1 MLRAE
6 QLYFEDFS
14 SGSWPAGYSYEG
26 NWIVSDSWAGNDT
39 PPAAVYNWNPQQENF
54 NHNLITDYIDV
65 GDNDGVVV
73 MFDFALDFFA
83 EDQLNGL
90 RISYDGGLGWVDV
103 LDYFIGPGS
112 GDVDVSRRT
121 ESFIADIEPGTDLK
135 VRWTAYGDDS
145 WAINGWIVDN
155 ITVLTL
161 PKLTYVSIES
171 SNDDSATATVGDTI
185 LLNFT
190 ADSDFENDPY
200 VQIDGTSCTID
211 NLGGRT
217 WVAYYTVT
225 ETYPD
230 GPIEFTIDFTDMNGI
245 EGLTAKETTDGST
258 VIVDNSDPPNF
269 IVGDVN
275 AIGGTVA
282 SNIWNSTNTAIQ
294 LEVSVPQDSAVES
307 FNYTVGNSLL
317 FDGSDDRVVVN
328 GVDNSLLTT
337 SLTIE
342 AWIKPLSW
350 ADYEGFLSY
359 ANDDDEGET
368 ESGFGFS
375 YYSTGWRFCIKTDND
390 TINYS
395 SALEAST
402 PANQWTHLAAT
413 YDGSQVV
420 IYRNGSALDSAPVS
434 GNIDWTHSP
443 SNLEFGS
450 YTKDGNTRYFH
461 GYIDEVRLWN
471 SVRSGAEIKAS
482 RGIDLNSDESGLI
495 GYWKIDEGEGGA
507 TIDETSSGYNCTIN
521 GATWALENSPLDFK
535 TPVYN
540 TGVIVGSAFQ
550 LRGRVSDNDF
560 EGFGSKDTITIEDF
574 NSGTKLVSAVDDS
587 FETIT
592 GFAHGDTAQLSAFLF
607 DIAGN
612 HSLGDT
618 SETNTVVDIIANAPT
633 TASIQSDN
641 TFSHLAKTGDIV
653 TVSMAYD
660 EDVEVPDVTFHGN
673 NAESETDLGG
683 EEFQAVYTLSGG
695 EPEGDIDFSMLVTDY
710 LGNQNTY
717 SGSTD
722 GSIVVYDKT
731 LPTLSPVNIASNN
744 ADTTWAKANDSISVT
759 FTSNEEISA
768 DFALS
773 FDGDDF
779 VEVEDNNTLDI
790 VNTITVEAWVY
801 YRSLTRGEICVKGN
815 NWEYGIMNGH
825 LEPSIFT
832 SSWNQPQD
840 SRTLDANTWYH
851 VAMVY
856 DGTRIMNY
864 IDAVGQN
871 VQNLTGP
878 MATSD
883 QNVLLGR
890 WYSGE
895 YLDGYIDEVR
905 VWNTARSQSEIES
918 TMHTELNGDESGLV
932 AYWNFNEGSG
942 SIAYDQSNNGND
954 GVLNNMDPTSAWFYQ
969 RGSSPTVTIM
979 SQDASIST
987 INNDQ
992 FRADYITTETDPEGD
1007 VQFGI
1012 SFADLA
1018 GNEGET
1024 VTSTTNNSRVIF
1036 DRTAPADFTVGSVL
1050 STGGNVVEN
1059 AWNSTNTGLNVNVPI
1074 SAIDTTLKNGTVQ
1087 LWAKIGSNS
1096 FTAIGS
1102 SSNIT
1107 DSDLGSDKLM
1117 SLDSAEVEALP
1128 GFAEEDSIY
1137 IKAVMNDRPGNETVG
1152 TESSSRLLI
1161 DETPPS
1167 LISAS
1172 YESSFSDSTLA
1183 TVGHEIILTFETD
1196 VEIQT
1201 PTVTIST
1208 NTATVTDL
1216 GSNQWQATYTMQDG
1230 DEEGIIPFQ
1239 IDTLTDNRGNPT
1251 EGTSSTTDGT
1261 IVTFDNTKP
1270 TLSSVK
1276 IVSNN
1281 ADSSWAKVGDTVWVN
1296 FEANELLR
1304 SDSVNINILNK
1315 AATPYSIA
1323 TGGWKLF
1330 FRQTVPTY
1338 LTKEQWRL
1346 WNVESPD
1353 SDNYSILN
1361 TIDDNMRGLDGKFEF
1376 KIIWPLRSGDNYN
1389 IWKQV
1394 SNPITAASGGV
1405 DGYEAVD
1412 VRFTSQYW
1420 GGLEYHTANN
1430 TLLDGSVNH
1439 GNWYYAIG
1447 STHSWGGGIPG
1458 ANDAEQLTELY
1469 VKMMKYSYFII
1480 TEANDP
1486 EGTIAFE
1493 IVVTDSVGLVSD
1505 PITSTTDNSAV
1516 IFDRTA
1522 PTLPTVHI
1530 ESDNENNTLIAITED
1545 HILLSFIPDAPLL
1558 MDSITVTI
1566 SDQVATLSESG
1577 GTYTAVI
1584 TMTGTEPE
1592 GILTYTIDFKDR
1604 AGNPGIQVTE
1614 TTDGS
1619 YVNHDVFPPEMEAV
1633 FIRSSNTDSTWAKVD
1648 DIVSVIFT
1656 GSEVLDNINVT
1667 IAGVSATCCDTLDL
1681 MKYRGSYVM
1690 DESNE
1695 EGEITFLIS
1704 YTDLGGA
1711 EGPNADTTTNNTT
1724 VRFDKTSPEFSF
1736 TRMATNNIYGD
1747 SLAGLGTVDTL
1758 AFTISE
1764 NQRDLNVELA
1774 GSQKTP
1780 EQEELNFIT
1789 THTFSESD
1797 EDGWVS
1803 FALSMTDSAG
1813 NESGS
1818 LAETQDGS
1826 VVRFDGSPPT
1836 IPSIIFFSN
1845 NTNDTAVCIPGD
1857 SLYLNYTTSEVLR
1870 TVEVT
1875 IAGNLPDRIF
1885 GSDNSYTAVY
1895 GMTGA
1900 ETEGF
1905 IPFNIYDIED
1915 WVGNTGDPAS
1925 ETTNGSTVLFD
1936 MTPPADFTLGNVV
1949 SSGDNSGIEVPGYW
1963 NLSNQYL
1970 IVIVPIA
1977 DDITLVDG
1985 GGIQLEASF
1994 GDTYNILGDTVL
2006 IEEDDLNSYKSVTVS
2021 ATDFEDLD
2029 DFIEDGNA
2037 TFRALM
2043 WDKAG
2048 NMTTSSESATI
2059 LHIDQTTPILIDVNQ
2074 KSNNTIADSL
2084 AKVGDT
2090 DTLTFTASEGLDSIV
2105 VQIFNS
2111 NALHTGNNQSWV
2123 ATYVFQESDMDID
2136 TTVFFNIS
2144 FSDTAGN
2151 LVDSVNAV
2159 DTTTDGSWIRF
2170 DGILPFLDLVS
2181 FYSTNEVNPELAVVG
2196 DRLILDFISNESLFT
2211 QVVTIAGFTADT
2223 TFETGDTTRS
2233 WRTLD
2238 GTEDEGYIS
2247 FEIGFAD
2254 LVGNVGDTVET
2265 TTDGSSILFD
2275 MTPPADFE
2283 IDTVYVSGGT
2293 VVPGYWNAT
2302 NDTVVLK
2309 IPVPEN
2315 DETLI
2320 GGVYQPQVRFDSGDF
2335 TPLGDAVPI
2344 DSMDLGGFK
2353 SINITESDGFAE
2365 GANAEFTA
2373 LARDKAGNET
2383 MGSSDNTIFHID
2395 ETFPSLIN
2403 VNIYSDNAL
2412 DTNWAT
2418 VLNNI
2423 SLEFMSSEGLSSP
2436 VAVMFLDTLQS
2447 SSENTGSIW
2456 IASRS
2461 INENDLEGLLPFSI
2475 TFSDSAGN
2483 EGNPISESTSGSSVN
2498 IDLTSPIIS
2507 DLLEGRSGE
2516 DIDYYNSSDSITLY
2530 WNHSDN
2536 ISGIRDAFIALGTD
2550 SNTTDI
2556 IGWTLSGN
2564 DPLAGLGG
2572 LSLANDG
2579 IYFGGVFVRD
2589 SSGNLSD
2596 TIRGNGVYIDT
2607 ERPSTG
2613 IINDGQWIL
2622 EMDYTPDSTS
2632 LEYTWNEFSD
2642 NVGINYYE
2650 LAVGTNDDTTNI
2662 QDWYHTDST
2671 ESMTLDGLDLER
2683 DTLYYTYLRA
2693 IDSASNKSITIN
2705 TDGIYF
2711 DDSEPKVIKITPD
2724 FNDSSGVLSVLRDD
2738 TITIKFNRLIYFY
2751 DLEIHSSV
2759 DSNLITEESYADSV
2773 ITLKWN
2779 TSLASNDTLT
2789 VYLDSALAY
2798 NSLFVSDTLYF
2809 YSHLWGDLNY
2819 DYDITLEDILLF
2831 NQSWPETDL
2840 GPFSDDPPHV
2850 RPAPDGDANLID
2862 LAAFAKMWQWKY
2874 FKLSFDTTGGVARTT
2889 NGLDVKAQGKKVI
2902 LKIPEST
2909 SMAEILIGESNLDI
2923 EKMTVVNPTGTA
2935 FLFQSLDTL
2944 NHLVQFSLAD
2954 YRGFDSS
2961 LTLTIPETESYT
2973 FSAKIQYQFLDNKG
2987 IELGKGI
2994 SFLNV
2999 DILPEKFAVF
3009 NNYPNPFNPITT
3021 IRYDLPER
3029 RNIQIK
3035 VFDVLGRIINTVDYD
3050 QVQAGRHT
3058 FTWHGKNELG
3068 KKVSTGIYFFQLTAG
3083 QDTRVQKMLLLK

>member
-1 MLRAE
+1 MKKKITLFLFLSFSLG
-6 QLYFEDFS
+6 QTLLFESFNIDDIEEAAGWSFIPDPDEYEPQTGEWRISSWETDFNNDPPS
-14 SGSWPAGYSYEG
+14 ATYYWAPSDWGTFDNPYEEHYMYSPIINVESETNVIVRFQIALDGYPSPEGHYNGMNVWYNSDGDDWIKVLNYEISSASGS
-26 NWIVSDSWAGNDT
+26 T
-39 PPAAVYNWNPQQENF
+39 
-54 NHNLITDYIDV
+54 
-65 GDNDGVVV
+65 
-73 MFDFALDFFA
+73 
-83 EDQLNGL
+83 
-90 RISYDGGLGWVDV
+90 VDI
-103 LDYFIGPGS
+103 YP
-112 GDVDVSRRT
+112 RT
-121 ESFIADIEPGTDLK
+121 ESFYASIEQTLQLRWETYGTNSYYIDAWHIDN
-135 VRWTAYGDDS
+135 VRVDVIPSIQQNGSATIFSNNTDDS
-145 WAINGWIVDN
+145 QKAIPGDIVSLEFTVPEPLAPGSPFVLIN
-155 ITVLTL
+155 STEASITNPSGLD
-161 PKLTYVSIES
+161 YVAEYIVP
-171 SNDDSATATVGDTI
+171 DDAT
-185 LLNFT
+185 
-190 ADSDFENDPY
+190 
-200 VQIDGTSCTID
+200 
-211 NLGGRT
+211 
-217 WVAYYTVT
+217 
-225 ETYPD
+225 D
-230 GPIEFTIDFTDMNGI
+230 GPIAFSIDFTTENGVS
-245 EGLTAKETTDGST
+245 GPTCRSTTDGTNVLVDVTGPVTPT
-258 VIVDNSDPPNF
+258 VTDNIIS
-269 IVGDVN
+269 VGGNVFP
-275 AIGGTVA
+275 G
-282 SNIWNSTNTAIQ
+282 IWNTTNEQVQVDVLVPNDTAVIAFDY
-294 LEVSVPQDSAVES
+294 E
-307 FNYTVGNSLL
+307 VGNSIS
-317 FDGSDDRVVVN
+317 FVGNN
-328 GVDNSLLTT
+328 GEINVPFNNNYLVSNQF
-337 SLTIE
+337 TIE
-342 AWIKPLSW
+342 AYIKVNSTDTYQGFLDFG
-350 ADYEGFLSY
+350 DYE
-359 ANDDDEGET
+359 NT
-368 ESGFGFS
+368 QKGFGFFL
-375 YYSTGWRFCIKTDND
+375 YGGGWRFYLKTTGTQKTD
-390 TINYS
+390 IEH
-395 SALEAST
+395 AQA
-402 PANQWTHLAAT
+402 
-413 YDGSQVV
+413 
-420 IYRNGSALDSAPVS
+420 SAP
-434 GNIDWTHSP
+434 IDIWVHFAVRFQNGDLTLYRDGIPVDSKTGE
-443 SNLEFGS
+443 NGYEGS
-450 YTKDGNTRYFH
+450 VDWNGFSDDMVLGSFDSDAGGGTKYFDGK
-461 GYIDEVRLWN
+461 IDEVRFWN
-471 SVRSGAEIKAS
+471 IARSENEIKAY
-482 RGIDLNSDESGLI
+482 RAIGLNGDEDGLI
-495 GYWKIDEGEGGA
+495 GYWRFDEGTG
-507 TIDETSSGYNCTIN
+507 TTVSDLSSINNSGVLLN
-521 GATWALENSPLDFK
+521 GATWTQDSEFYFQEDVLDPLAIIGSKFQILSRIPENEFSILGEKIVITEDHSNAGTLSLIALADE
-535 TPVYN
+535 
-540 TGVIVGSAFQ
+540 
-550 LRGRVSDNDF
+550 F
-560 EGFGSKDTITIEDF
+560 EGMTD
-574 NSGTKLVSAVDDS
+574 
-587 FETIT
+587 
-592 GFAHGDTAQLSAFLF
+592 FAHTLSAEFSARLF
-607 DIAGN
+607 DQAGN
-612 HSLGDT
+612 YADGNT
-618 SETNTVVDIIANAPT
+618 SSTTLEIDLEANNGTLVNIVSNNTY
-633 TASIQSDN
+633 SQ
-641 TFSHLAKTGDIV
+641 LAKTGDVI

-660 EDVEVPDVTFHGN
+660 EDVDLPNVTFHGFD
-673 NAESETDLGG
+673 ADTETDLGG
-683 EEFQAVYTLSGG
+683 ETFQALYTLSGN
-695 EPEGDIDFSMLVTDY
+695 EPEGDIEFSMLVTDY

-722 GSIVVYDKT
+722 GSKVFYDRTKPELNT
-731 LPTLSPVNIASNN
+731 VSANSWNPWNQSWARVGNGCRISTNAS
-744 ADTTWAKANDSISVT
+744 
-759 FTSNEEISA
+759 EELLTISA
-768 DFALS
+768 TI
-773 FDGDDF
+773 
-779 VEVEDNNTLDI
+779 NTQSTSLD
-790 VNTITVEAWVY
+790 TQ
-801 YRSLTRGEICVKGN
+801 SLTEHDI
-815 NWEYGIMNGH
+815 
-825 LEPSIFT
+825 
-832 SSWNQPQD
+832 
-840 SRTLDANTWYH
+840 
-851 VAMVY
+851 
-856 DGTRIMNY
+856 NY
-864 IDAVGQN
+864 
-871 VQNLTGP
+871 TF
-878 MATSD
+878 
-883 QNVLLGR
+883 
-890 WYSGE
+890 
-895 YLDGYIDEVR
+895 
-905 VWNTARSQSEIES
+905 SES
-918 TMHTELNGDESGLV
+918 
-932 AYWNFNEGSG
+932 
-942 SIAYDQSNNGND
+942 
-954 GVLNNMDPTSAWFYQ
+954 
-969 RGSSPTVTIM
+969 
-979 SQDASIST
+979 
-987 INNDQ
+987 
-992 FRADYITTETDPEGD
+992 DPEGPFTIEIVFTD
-1007 VQFGI
+1007 
-1012 SFADLA
+1012 SA
-1018 GNEGET
+1018 GNEGDP
-1024 VTSTTNNSRVIF
+1024 VTATTDNSLVIF
-1036 DRTAPADFTVGSVL
+1036 DKTSPSDFTVGDVV
-1050 STGGNVVEN
+1050 STGGNTVAN
-1059 AWNSTNTGLNVNVPI
+1059 FWNSTNTGLNITIPI
-1074 SAIDTTLKNGTVQ
+1074 ES
-1087 LWAKIGSNS
+1087 
-1096 FTAIGS
+1096 
-1102 SSNIT
+1102 
-1107 DSDLGSDKLM
+1107 DST
-1117 SLDSAEVEALP
+1117 LDSGRVQILAKTGANDFELLGDYTFIASPEVGATKTVSIP
-1128 GFAEEDSIY
+1128 GDSVRAITGY
-1137 IKAVMNDRPGNETVG
+1137 IENDTLTLNAYIFDIPGNETEG
-1152 TESSSRLLI
+1152 TESTTRLLI

-1167 LISAS
+1167 LISVS
-1172 YESSFSDSTLA
+1172 YESDFSDSSLA
-1183 TVGHEIILTFETD
+1183 TVGHGIILTFETD

-1201 PTVTIST
+1201 PTVTISE

-1239 IDTLTDNRGNPT
+1239 IDTLTDIRGNPT

-1315 AATPYSIA
+1315 AATPYSIG

-1394 SNPITAASGGV
+1394 SNPITAISGGV

-1420 GGLEYHTANN
+1420 GGLEYHTANA

-1439 GNWYYAIG
+1439 GNWFYAIG
-1447 STHSWGGGIPG
+1447 STASWNGGIPG

-1469 VKMMKYSYFII
+1469 VKMAKYSYFII

-1486 EGTIAFE
+1486 EGTVAFE

-1522 PTLPTVHI
+1522 PMLPTVHI
-1530 ESDNENNTLIAITED
+1530 ESDNGNNTLIAIAED
-1545 HILLSFIPDAPLL
+1545 QILLSFITDEPLI

-1566 SDQVATLSESG
+1566 SDQVAALSESG

-1592 GILTYTIDFKDR
+1592 GILTYAIDFKDR
-1604 AGNPGIQVTE
+1604 AGNPGVQVTE

-1633 FIRSSNTDSTWAKVD
+1633 FITSSNTDSTWAKAD

-1681 MKYRGSYVM
+1681 MKYRGSHVM

-1695 EGEITFLIS
+1695 EGEVTFLIS

-1736 TRMATNNIYGD
+1736 TRMATNNVYGD

-1789 THTFSESD
+1789 THTFSETD

-1836 IPSIIFFSN
+1836 ISSIIFFSN
-1845 NTNDTAVCIPGD
+1845 NTNDTTVCIPGD

-1870 TVEVT
+1870 TVEIT
-1875 IAGNLPDRIF
+1875 IAGDSPDRVY

-1949 SSGDNSGIEVPGYW
+1949 SNGDNSGIEVPGYW
-1963 NLSNQYL
+1963 NSSNQYL
-1970 IVIVPIA
+1970 IVIVPIT
-1977 DDITLVDG
+1977 DDITLLEG

-1994 GDTYNILGDTVL
+1994 GDTYDILGDTVL
-2006 IEEDDLNSYKSVTVS
+2006 IEEEDLNSNKLVTVS
-2021 ATDFEDLD
+2021 GTDFEDLD

-2059 LHIDQTTPILIDVNQ
+2059 LHIDQTTPILMAVNQ

-2090 DTLTFTASEGLDSIV
+2090 DTLIFTASEGLDSIA

-2111 NALHTGNNQSWV
+2111 NALHTGNNQDWV

-2151 LVDSVNAV
+2151 LVDSLNAV

-2170 DGILPFLDLVS
+2170 DGILPYLDLVS

-2196 DRLILDFISNESLFT
+2196 DRLILDFISNESLLT

-2238 GTEDEGYIS
+2238 GMEDEGYIS
-2247 FEIGFAD
+2247 FEIGFSD

-2293 VVPGYWNAT
+2293 VVAGYWNAT
-2302 NDTVVLK
+2302 NDTVILK

-2353 SINITESDGFAE
+2353 SVNITESDGFLE
-2365 GANAEFTA
+2365 NANAEFTA

-2383 MGSSDNTIFHID
+2383 MGSSDNTIIHID
-2395 ETFPSLIN
+2395 ETFPSLTN
-2403 VNIYSDNAL
+2403 VNIHSDNAL

-2436 VAVMFLDTLQS
+2436 VTVMFLDTLQS
-2447 SSENTGSIW
+2447 SSENTGSTW

-2461 INENDLEGLLPFSI
+2461 INENDPEGLLPFSI

-2483 EGNPISESTSGSSVN
+2483 EENPVSGSTDGSSVN
-2498 IDLTSPIIS
+2498 IDLTAPIIF
-2507 DLLEGRSGE
+2507 DLLEGQNGQ

-2530 WNHSDN
+2530 WNHSDSV
-2536 ISGIRDAFIALGTD
+2536 SGIRDAFIALGTD
-2550 SNTTDI
+2550 SNTADI

-2564 DPLAGLGG
+2564 DPLAGLGS

-2579 IYFGGVFVRD
+2579 MYFGGVFVRD
-2589 SSGNLSD
+2589 SVGNLSD
-2596 TIRGNGVYIDT
+2596 TLWGNGVYIDIQD
-2607 ERPSTG
+2607 PDTG
-2613 IINDGQWIL
+2613 SIMDGYWV
-2622 EMDYTPDSTS
+2622 MDLDYAIDSTRLS
-2632 LEYTWNEFSD
+2632 YVWSNFTD
-2642 NVGINYYE
+2642 NTEIDYYE
-2650 LAVGTNDDTTNI
+2650 LAIGTGIDTSNI
-2662 QDWYHTDST
+2662 MDWMRSDSTDS
-2671 ESMTLDGLDLER
+2671 MTITGLSLVR
-2683 DTLYYTYLRA
+2683 DTAYYTFIKAVDLATNESFTAR
-2693 IDSASNKSITIN
+2693 

-2711 DDSEPKVIKITPD
+2711 DNSFPSVNSITPD
-2724 FNDSSGVLSVLRDD
+2724 FISDSAGFLSVLSGD
-2738 TITIKFNRLIYFY
+2738 TIKIKFNRSIYSY
-2751 DLEIHSSV
+2751 DLGVNSSV
-2759 DSNLITEESYADSV
+2759 ETEFLPTHEYGDSIIYV
-2773 ITLKWN
+2773 IWTDP
-2779 TSLASNDTLT
+2779 LASYDTLE
-2789 VYLDSALAY
+2789 VIIDSAVAY
-2798 NSLFVSDTLYF
+2798 NTLSLTDTLYF
-2809 YSHLWGDLNY
+2809 YSRLWGDLND
-2819 DYDITLEDILLF
+2819 DYDITLEDILAF
-2831 NQSWPETDL
+2831 NQAWPETDL

-2850 RPAPDGDANLID
+2850 RPAPDGDANLTD

-2874 FKLSFDTTGGVARTT
+2874 FNLSFDTTSMAARMT
-2889 NGLDVKAQGKKVI
+2889 NGLDVRAQGKKVT

-2923 EKMTVVNPTGTA
+2923 EKMAVVNPTGTA

-2944 NHLVQFSLAD
+2944 YHLVQFSLAD
-2954 YRGFDSS
+2954 YRGFDST
-2961 LTLTIPETESYT
+2961 LTLIIPETESHT
-2973 FSAKIQYQFLDNKG
+2973 FSAKIQYRFLDNKG

-2994 SFLNV
+2994 SYLNV
-2999 DILPEKFAVF
+2999 DILPDKFAVF
-3009 NNYPNPFNPITT
+3009 NNYPNPFNPVTT
-3021 IRYDLPER
+3021 IRYDLPES
-3029 RNIQIK
+3029 RNVQIK
-3035 VFDVLGRIINTVDYD
+3035 VFDVLGRTVNTVDYN
-3050 QVQAGRHT
+3050 QTQAGRHT

-3083 QDTRVQKMLLLK
+3083 QDTRIQKMLLLK